1 MTDVTGLEKL
11 LAIEDIKHL
20 KSRYFRFVDQKDWTA
35 WRALFGDDGH
45 FEIGAGS
52 FDGADAFVAN
62 VREFLTDATTFHH
75 GHMPEIDVLG
85 PDEATGVWTL
95 YDVVEPPAE
104 SGVPP
109 FYGYARY
116 WERYERR
123 GGEWKI
129 VSMRIERLRKIDYSR

>member
-1 MTDVTGLEKL
+1 MTDVTDLEKL

-20 KSRYFRFVDQKDWTA
+20 KSRYFRFVDQKNWTA

-75 GHMPEIDVLG
+75 GHMPE
-85 PDEATGVWTL
+85 
-95 YDVVEPPAE
+95 YDVVEPPAG
-104 SGVPP
+104 SGVSP

-129 VSMRIERLRKIDYSR
+129 VSMRIERLRKVDYSR

>member
-1 MTDVTGLEKL
+1 MMDVTDLGRL
-11 LAIEDIKHL
+11 LAIEDIKRL
-20 KSRYFRFVDQKDWTA
+20 KSRYFRYVDQKDWTA

-62 VREFLTDATTFHH
+62 VREFLKDATTFHH

-85 PDEATGVWTL
+85 PDEATGLWAL

-104 SGVPP
+104 SGVSP

-129 VSMRIERLRKIDYSR
+129 VSMRIERLRKVDYSR

>member
-1 MTDVTGLEKL
+1 MTHVTDLEKL

-95 YDVVEPPAE
+95 YDVVEPPAD
-104 SGVPP
+104 SGVSP

-129 VSMRIERLRKIDYSR
+129 VSMRIERLRKVDYSR

>member
-1 MTDVTGLEKL
+1 MTDVTDLEKL

-104 SGVPP
+104 SGVSP

-129 VSMRIERLRKIDYSR
+129 VSMRIERLRKVDYSR